1 MHYNLGLDIST
12 SCTGYAI
19 SEVDSR
25 GSTLKV
31 VLGSIKLDHID
42 GLTSKAN
49 HVKSVLEDLKKSY
62 TFCAVYVEEN
72 MQAFRPGASSA
83 QTLVKLAK
91 FNGIV
96 CYIASQ
102 IFGVE
107 PSGVNVNQARKTLG
121 IQLQREK
128 VCGVPTKE
136 QIFKWASSQPLLT
149 DFKWPTKKIS
159 SGPRKGSEVIET
171 SSYDMADAFVVVLSG
186 PILDVVNK

>member
-25 GSTLKV
+25 GSVIKV
-31 VLGSIKLDHID
+31 ILGSIKLDHLE

-49 HVKSVLEDLKKSY
+49 HVKSVLEELKKTY
-62 TFCAVYVEEN
+62 TFYTIYVEEN

-96 CYIASQ
+96 CYICSQ
-102 IFGVE
+102 VFGVE
-107 PSGVNVNQARKTLG
+107 PVGVNVNQARKSLG
-121 IQLQREK
+121 IHLQREK

-136 QIFKWASSQPLLT
+136 QIFKWANSHPLLT
-149 DFKWPTKKIS
+149 DFNWPTKKIA

-171 SSYDMADAFVVVLSG
+171 SAYDMSDAFVVVLSG
-186 PILDVVNK
+186 PILDT